1 MAHDPDQRPG
11 SAGELVLEL
20 ERGLADLTTRRPP
33 ASPRGAWTAAGDAAA
48 RSRPVG
54 WVSGAAATAASARER
69 RSPPPVEA
77 RSPAAA
83 PVAIKQHQRRRLVGA
98 TVSLALL
105 AGAATGLALSADR
118 PRDST
123 SGAGAGT
130 AAPAPA
136 PRAVDA
142 RRTRLSLAAEGLS
155 VVSQHR
161 FDARVDPL
169 RARGDGQPERRRRH
183 GRVADARD
191 PPGPRRP
198 LLGHRGARV

>member
-54 WVSGAAATAASARER
+54 WVSGAAATAAGARER
-69 RSPPPVEA
+69 RSPPLVEA

-83 PVAIKQHQRRRLVGA
+83 PVAIKQRGRRRLVAA

-105 AGAATGLALSADR
+105 AGAARAR
-118 PRDST
+118 PQRRSPERLDIGRGGRH
-123 SGAGAGT
+123 SGACSR
-130 AAPAPA
+130 